1 MSFHILTCPQR
12 SPEWH
17 AARCGKLTGSRVD
30 EMLTQPR
37 KGATESVT
45 KRDLRIQLACELLT
59 GIPQDEGYV
68 NGDMRRGIE
77 KEAAAIAAYEAASGL
92 IVRRTGFLAHDSL
105 RTGCSL
111 DGHVGDFA
119 GTVEVKCPK
128 SATHLEYLRARTVPT
143 EYMRQITHHLWMT
156 GAAWSDFISF
166 DDRFPLPLRLLRIRV
181 TRESVDL
188 AAYELALRAF
198 LSEVEQEV
206 ASIHRLM
213 EEAVAA

>member
-45 KRDLRIQLACELLT
+45 RRDLRIQLACERLT
-59 GIPQDEGYV
+59 GAPQDDEYLSGP
-68 NGDMRRGIE
+68 MRRGIE
-77 KEAAAIAAYEAASGL
+77 KEAAAVAAYEAASGL
-92 IVRRTGFLAHDSL
+92 IVRRTGFLAHDTL
-105 RTGCSL
+105 ATGCSL

-128 SATHLEYLRARTVPT
+128 SSTHLEYLRARTVPT
-143 EYMRQITHHLWMT
+143 DYLRQITHHLWMT
-156 GAAWSDFISF
+156 GAQWADFVSF
-166 DDRFPLPLRLLRIRV
+166 DDRFPPALRLLRIRV
-181 TRESVDL
+181 ARESVDL
-188 AAYELALRAF
+188 AAYELALRGF
-198 LSEVEQEV
+198 LSEVEQEY
-206 ASIHRLM
+206 AAITRLM
-213 EEAVAA
+213 DEAVAA